1 MSSEYDYT
9 IWQGDSDEIEITL
22 SDADGVI
29 NLSAADEILAIM
41 EEYSGSPRYE
51 IACSGTSGGVVTI
64 PLTST
69 ETASHGRFKLRVQVT
84 IGDIVN
90 TWPSEGPIYIRI
102 LESF

>member
-1 MSSEYDYT
+1 MTEYDYT

-22 SDADGVI
+22 SDSDGVV

-51 IACSGTSGGVVTI
+51 ITCAGTSGGVVTI

-69 ETASHGRFKLRVQVT
+69 ETASHGRFKLRIPVT
-84 IGDIVN
+84 IGGHTN
-90 TWPSEGPIYIRI
+90 TYPSSGPIYIRI
-102 LESF
+102 LEAF